1 MLGAGSAL
9 IVHSKNRSTLHK
21 RITIFGLKTLKT
33 NLSKTALYRE
43 VHTSMRGR
51 TMRGLLACKNQY
63 IHICNH

>member
-9 IVHSKNRSTLHK
+9 IVHSKNR
-21 RITIFGLKTLKT
+21 ITIFELKTLKT

-51 TMRGLLACKNQY
+51 TMRGLQACKNQY